1 MSKASPLQND
11 LRLISGRA
19 NPILADEIASILPI
33 RLCDIRISNFADS
46 ETHVQVEES
55 LRGKDV
61 YIIQPTC
68 PPVNDNLMELL
79 IIIDACRRA
88 SARQITAIIPY
99 YGYGRQDHK
108 TTGREPIT
116 AKLVADI
123 ITVAG
128 ANRVVSVDLHASPIQ
143 GFFNIPMDHLT
154 AVPLLASYF
163 KKPKF
168 KDAVIVSPDL
178 GGTKL
183 AEKYMDILHLP
194 MAVMTKRRKGIGGKE
209 VEFFISMGNVKGKTV
224 IITDDVITS
233 GSTMQLVENLLNSGA
248 RDVYMA
254 ITHPILAE
262 NALKRIS
269 ESSVKQIVVT
279 NTIQVPAEKQ
289 LNGKIKVLS
298 IALLLAKT
306 IRNIHEN
313 ESVSQIF
320 KEQHIVFPV

>member
-1 MSKASPLQND
+1 MARTSPLQND
-11 LRLISGRA
+11 LRIISGRA
-19 NPILADEIASILPI
+19 NPQLAQEIASILGVP
-33 RLCDIRISNFADS
+33 LCDTRISTFADS

-61 YIIQPTC
+61 FIIQPTC
-68 PPVNDNLMELL
+68 PPVNENLMELL
-79 IIIDACRRA
+79 VTVDACRRA
-88 SARQITAIIPY
+88 SAKQITAIIPY

-108 TTGREPIT
+108 ATGREPIT

-128 ANRVVSVDLHASPIQ
+128 ADRVVAVDLHSAPIQ

-154 AVPLLASYF
+154 AVPILAEYF

-168 KDAVIVSPDL
+168 KDAVIVSPDT
-178 GGTKL
+178 GGAKL
-183 AEKYMDILHLP
+183 AEKYTDILHLP
-194 MAVMTKRRKGIGGKE
+194 MAVMAKRRKGIGGKE
-209 VEFFISMGNVKGKTV
+209 VEFFVFMGNIKGKTV

-233 GSTMQLVENLLNSGA
+233 GSTMKLVEILLDHGA
-248 RDVYMA
+248 KEVYMS

-262 NALKRIS
+262 TALKRVAAS
-269 ESSVKQIVVT
+269 PVKQLIVT
-279 NTIQVPAEKQ
+279 NTITVPSSKQ

-298 IALLLAKT
+298 IAPLLAKV

-313 ESVSQIF
+313 RSVSQIF

>member
-1 MSKASPLQND
+1 MATKALLSD
-11 LRLISGRA
+11 ELRLITGRA
-19 NPILADEIASILPI
+19 NPELAIEIASILGVS
-33 RLCDIRISNFADS
+33 LCDTRISTFADS

-61 YIIQPTC
+61 FIIQPTC
-68 PPVNDNLMELL
+68 PPVNENLMELL
-79 IIIDACRRA
+79 VTIDACRRA
-88 SARQITAIIPY
+88 SAKQITAIVPY

-128 ANRVVSVDLHASPIQ
+128 ANRVVSVDLHAAPIQ

-154 AVPLLASYF
+154 AVPMLAVYF

-183 AEKYMDILHLP
+183 AEKYTDILHLP
-194 MAVMTKRRKGIGGKE
+194 MAVMTKRRRGIGGKD
-209 VEFFISMGNVKGKTV
+209 VEFFVSMGNVKGKTV

-233 GSTMQLVENLLNSGA
+233 GSTMRLVDILLDSGA
-248 RDVYMA
+248 KDVYMS

-262 NALKRIS
+262 NALKRIR
-269 ESSVKQIVVT
+269 ESPVKQIIVT
-279 NTIQVPAEKQ
+279 NTIQVPLAKR

-298 IALLLAKT
+298 IAPLLAKA
-306 IRNIHEN
+306 ILNIHLN
-313 ESVSQIF
+313 RSVSQIF
-320 KEQHIVFPV
+320 KEQHIIFPV

>member
-1 MSKASPLQND
+1 MATKALLSD
-11 LRLISGRA
+11 ELRLITGRA
-19 NPILADEIASILPI
+19 NPELAKEIASILGVP
-33 RLCDIRISNFADS
+33 LCDTRISTFADS

-61 YIIQPTC
+61 FIIQPTC
-68 PPVNDNLMELL
+68 PPVNENLMELL
-79 IIIDACRRA
+79 VTIDACNRA
-88 SARQITAIIPY
+88 SAKQITAIVPY

-128 ANRVVSVDLHASPIQ
+128 ANRVVSVDLHAAPIQ

-154 AVPLLASYF
+154 AVPMLAVYF
-163 KKPKF
+163 KKPRF
-168 KDAVIVSPDL
+168 KDAVVVSPDL

-183 AEKYMDILHLP
+183 AEKYTDILHLP
-194 MAVMTKRRKGIGGKE
+194 MAVMTKRRRGIGGKD
-209 VEFFISMGNVKGKTV
+209 VEFFVSMGNVKGKTV

-233 GSTMQLVENLLNSGA
+233 GSTMKLVEILLDSGA
-248 RDVYMA
+248 KDVYMA

-262 NALKRIS
+262 NALKRIRA
-269 ESSVKQIVVT
+269 SSVKQIVVT
-279 NTIQVPAEKQ
+279 NTIQVPLRKQ

-298 IALLLAKT
+298 IAPLLAKT
-306 IRNIHEN
+306 ILNIHLN
-313 ESVSQIF
+313 RSVSQIF
-320 KEQHIVFPV
+320 KEQNIVFPV

>member
-1 MSKASPLQND
+1 MSKVSPTSND

-19 NPILADEIASILPI
+19 NPILADEIASILAVP
-33 RLCDIRISNFADS
+33 LCDIRISTFPDS

-68 PPVNDNLMELL
+68 PPVNENLMELL
-79 IIIDACRRA
+79 VIIDACRRA
-88 SARQITAIIPY
+88 SARQITAIVPY

-123 ITVAG
+123 VTVAG
-128 ANRVVSVDLHASPIQ
+128 VNRVVSVDLHAPPIQ

-154 AVPLLASYF
+154 AVPILAGYF
-163 KKPKF
+163 KKTKF

-183 AEKYMDILHLP
+183 AEKYTDILHLP
-194 MAVMTKRRKGIGGKE
+194 MAVMTKKRRGIGGKE
-209 VEFFISMGNVKGKTV
+209 VEFFVSMGNVKGKTV

-233 GSTMQLVENLLNSGA
+233 GSTMQLVDILLDSGA
-248 RDVYMA
+248 KNVYMA

-262 NALKRIS
+262 NALKRIR
-269 ESSVKQIVVT
+269 ESSVKQIIVT
-279 NTIQVPAEKQ
+279 NTIQVPPTKQ
-289 LNGKIKVLS
+289 LDGKIKVLS
-298 IALLLAKT
+298 IAPLLAKT
-306 IRNIHEN
+306 IRNIHDN
-313 ESVSQIF
+313 KSVSQIF
-320 KEQHIVFPV
+320 KQQHIVFAV

>member
-1 MSKASPLQND
+1 MSNASSLPND

-19 NPILADEIASILPI
+19 NPVLADEIASMLAVP
-33 RLCDIRISNFADS
+33 LCDIRISTFPDS

-68 PPVNDNLMELL
+68 PPVNENLMELL
-79 IIIDACRRA
+79 VTIDACRRA
-88 SARQITAIIPY
+88 SARQITAIVPY

-128 ANRVVSVDLHASPIQ
+128 ANRVVSIDLHASPIQ

-154 AVPLLASYF
+154 AVPILAGYF

-183 AEKYMDILHLP
+183 AEKYTDILHLP
-194 MAVMTKRRKGIGGKE
+194 MAVMTKRRKGTGGKE
-209 VEFFISMGNVKGKTV
+209 VEFFVSMGNVKGKTV
-224 IITDDVITS
+224 IMTDDVITS
-233 GSTMQLVENLLNSGA
+233 GSTMQLVEILLNSGA
-248 RDVYMA
+248 KDVYMA

-262 NALKRIS
+262 NALKRIR
-269 ESSVKQIVVT
+269 ESSVKQVIVT
-279 NTIQVPAEKQ
+279 NTIQVPPTKQ
-289 LNGKIKVLS
+289 LDGKIKVLS
-298 IALLLAKT
+298 IAPLLAKT
-306 IRNIHEN
+306 IRNIHDN
-313 ESVSQIF
+313 KSVSQIF
-320 KEQHIVFPV
+320 KQQHIVFPV